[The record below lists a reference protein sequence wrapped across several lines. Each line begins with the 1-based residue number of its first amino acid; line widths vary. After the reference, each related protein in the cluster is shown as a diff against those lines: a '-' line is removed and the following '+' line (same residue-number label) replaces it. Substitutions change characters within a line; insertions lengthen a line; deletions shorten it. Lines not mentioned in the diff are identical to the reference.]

1 MKNKKGF
8 LQGALV
14 GALVVF
20 IIMGLVSCGIVGAG
34 RNIVSSDS
42 EQKLSALRQMI
53 DENYLGEVDDSEL
66 TEGLYKGYMEAL
78 GDPYS
83 EYYDEKETK
92 ELTESISGE
101 FSGVGALLSQNRD
114 TGLITITKVYENSPA
129 MKAGLEDGDILYKVD
144 GKDISGQDLD
154 QVVSGI
160 RGEKGTNVKLTVLR
174 GAEAEEIT
182 VTAVRDIVEEQTIAY
197 EMREGKIG
205 YLVISAFDTVTVKQY
220 EEALRDLLEQGM
232 KGIVIDLRNNPG
244 GDLDAVCQMLD
255 LILPEGVLVYTEDKE
270 GTKKEYKSD
279 KEDILDLPMTVLVNG
294 NSASASEIFAGAVQD
309 YGEGKIVGTQT
320 YGKGVVQSIFMLRD
334 GSSVKLTV
342 SEYFTPKGRT
352 INGKGITPDVKVEY
366 KYDTKAPTADNQLK
380 KAIEELK
387 KEM

>member
-144 GKDISGQDLD
+144 AGFGS
-154 QVVSGI
+154 SGI
-160 RGEKGTNVKLTVLR
+160 RYPWRKRDECKTYGAKRR
-174 GAEAEEIT
+174 GS
-182 VTAVRDIVEEQTIAY
+182 R
-197 EMREGKIG
+197 R
-205 YLVISAFDTVTVKQY
+205 
-220 EEALRDLLEQGM
+220 
-232 KGIVIDLRNNPG
+232 
-244 GDLDAVCQMLD
+244 
-255 LILPEGVLVYTEDKE
+255 
-270 GTKKEYKSD
+270 
-279 KEDILDLPMTVLVNG
+279 
-294 NSASASEIFAGAVQD
+294 D
-309 YGEGKIVGTQT
+309 YGDGC
-320 YGKGVVQSIFMLRD
+320 KG
-334 GSSVKLTV
+334 
-342 SEYFTPKGRT
+342 YCGR
-352 INGKGITPDVKVEY
+352 
-366 KYDTKAPTADNQLK
+366 ADDRL
-380 KAIEELK
+380 
-387 KEM
+387 